1 MDGFVWRHRVCPA
14 HPVPTDGRY
23 SGGTPRHCCSNQAS
37 SHTLLGPRR
46 PGPLAP
52 AGPITQE
59 PRSAPSY
66 DQGSCPAVLA
76 SGHRA
81 HALGSRTWNR
91 YSSPPASCEGN
102 ARPDAPTAGV
112 VLGTVSCAGAAAAHR
127 CDRAVGVSPP
137 GPSSAWARSTR
148 RAACPRRSLAGAPAA
163 LLRGPRV
170 AQDVGDVGP
179 RALQACVRAGAAG
192 CAGGSVTARI
202 AGGRSA

>member
-1 MDGFVWRHRVCPA
+1 MGSIV
-14 HPVPTDGRY
+14 
-23 SGGTPRHCCSNQAS
+23 
-37 SHTLLGPRR
+37 PRR
-46 PGPLAP
+46 TRRRGLRLRAP
-52 AGPITQE
+52 A
-59 PRSAPSY
+59 RS
-66 DQGSCPAVLA
+66 QGSCPAVLA

-112 VLGTVSCAGAAAAHR
+112 VLGTGSCAGATAAHR

-148 RAACPRRSLAGAPAA
+148 RPACPRPSLAGAPAA

-170 AQDVGDVGP
+170 AQDVGDAAP

-192 CAGGSVTARI
+192 CRPWQRHRANRRRALCLSTWTWRSRTAYASLSGPTESGEQAYCI
-202 AGGRSA
+202 LRSD